1 MCRGCRK
8 RGGRRGILKVPTL
21 GDTGADI
28 GARESRK
35 GRKKSGRRKVP
46 KSGRNR
52 NKITQNCVI
61 FCIQKGAK
69 EQEPGLKVGG
79 EREEWTPCPPPRS
92 ALDQCTSMHHYK
104 LTSYTAAGLNPSS
117 RTLIGSL
124 LPWSKDGSHIKNK
137 YSNSR
142 LYDLPLGIK
151 MQVQNN
157 VNWTPNAITG

>member
-79 EREEWTPCPPPRS
+79 EREEWTPCPPPPPFS
-92 ALDQCTSMHHYK
+92 IGPVHLYASLQTYLVH
-104 LTSYTAAGLNPSS
+104 S
-117 RTLIGSL
+117 R
-124 LPWSKDGSHIKNK
+124 WSESFLQ
-137 YSNSR
+137 NSDW
-142 LYDLPLGIK
+142 LAVA
-151 MQVQNN
+151 ME
-157 VNWTPNAITG
+157 